1 VKQGGN
7 GYSEEWDSDD
17 IRPTRLQKAPGYSR
31 YYIGGVHI
39 FLVYQLETLVAVYGF
54 LPHLD
59 ELPNSAM
66 YIYRT
71 TEEAAPTVDHPHR
84 NWSETTPHF
93 PYHVGFLSGK
103 S

>member
-1 VKQGGN
+1 MKQGGN

-31 YYIGGVHI
+31 YYIDGVHI

-71 TEEAAPTVDHPHR
+71 TEEAAPTVDHPSQELER
-84 NWSETTPHF
+84 NYPSLS
-93 PYHVGFLSGK
+93 YHVGFLSEK